1 MKEERKQNQKRETR
15 KHPRREK
22 KERRVQPAHQAKYTT
37 SRQKKEGGEA
47 LKTVTKRPKGKT
59 KEALSRP
66 QTHENY
72 EPGNQQQAPCR
83 CSEHQKSRKQKKKVS
98 IAEGPQRKHRS
109 QQKMNE
115 ESRRATR
122 PKKKRRKPH

>member
-1 MKEERKQNQKRETR
+1 MKTHQTKNEERKQNQKRETR

-22 KERRVQPAHQAKYTT
+22 NERRVQLAHQAKYTT
-37 SRQKKEGGEA
+37 SRQKEEWGEA
-47 LKTVTKRPKGKT
+47 LKTVTKRPKCKT

-83 CSEHQKSRKQKKKVS
+83 CSEHQKSRKQKKVS
-98 IAEGPQRKHRS
+98 IGKGPQRS
-109 QQKMNE
+109 IVAAE
-115 ESRRATR
+115 DE
-122 PKKKRRKPH
+122 